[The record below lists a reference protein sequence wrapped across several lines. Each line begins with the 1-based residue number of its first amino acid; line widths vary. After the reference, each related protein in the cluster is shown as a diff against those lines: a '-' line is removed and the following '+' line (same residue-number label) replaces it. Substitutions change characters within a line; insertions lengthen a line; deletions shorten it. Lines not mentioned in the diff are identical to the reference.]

1 VEQPEHIDARKA
13 KYGAKEALAIA
24 KDASEVLVVRGK
36 KLIRY
41 DITSGAVP
49 DGEILSTI
57 LGRSGTLRAPTIRVG
72 KRVVVGFHPDAYT
85 EALDL

>member
-1 VEQPEHIDARKA
+1 MEQPERIDARKA
-13 KYGAKEALAIA
+13 KYGAKEALDIA
-24 KDASEVLVVRGK
+24 KNASEVLVARGK

-41 DITSGAVP
+41 DITSGTVK

-72 KRVVVGFHPDAYT
+72 KRVVVGFHPDAYI